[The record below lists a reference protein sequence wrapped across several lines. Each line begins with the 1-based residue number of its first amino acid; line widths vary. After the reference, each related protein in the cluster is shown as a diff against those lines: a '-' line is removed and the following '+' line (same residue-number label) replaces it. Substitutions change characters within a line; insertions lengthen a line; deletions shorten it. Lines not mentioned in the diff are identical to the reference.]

1 MKMSDSREVAVSV
14 AERPEAGGGEPREA
28 PLGFDVS
35 VAHPARVYDYWLG
48 GKENFEPDR
57 IAAEEV
63 IAVRPTI
70 IRDIRANRE
79 FLGRVVRYLAGEA
92 GVRQFLDIGTG
103 IPSANNTHEVA
114 QSVAPDA
121 RIVYVDNDP
130 IVLAHARALLAS
142 TPQGACAYLDADLK
156 DTGKILK
163 EAARTLDFSRPV
175 AVLFIGV
182 LHLVSDKD
190 DPVRIMGD
198 MLDATVPGSYLALTQ
213 PAGDINADQV
223 AEGARRYNERVRVPQ
238 TRRSYAET
246 LRFFDGMEV
255 VSPGL
260 VQCHRWR
267 PAPGAVGL
275 DENVSAYG
283 GLARKR

>member
-1 MKMSDSREVAVSV
+1 MAELPVTSDGDPQEF
-14 AERPEAGGGEPREA
+14 
-28 PLGFDVS
+28 PLGFDIS

-48 GKENFEPDR
+48 GKDHFEPDR

-79 FLGRVVRYLAGEA
+79 FLGRAVRFLAGEA

-114 QSVAPDA
+114 QSVAPDS

-130 IVLAHARALLAS
+130 IVLAHARALLTS

-156 DTGKILK
+156 DTGKILQ
-163 EAARTLDFSRPV
+163 EAAQTLDFSQPV
-175 AVLFIGV
+175 AVLFVGV
-182 LHLVSDKD
+182 LHLVSKEDG
-190 DPVRIMGD
+190 PHRIMGE
-198 MLDATVPGSYLALTQ
+198 MLDATVPGSFLALTQ
-213 PAGDINADQV
+213 PAKDINADQV
-223 AEGARRYNERVRVPQ
+223 AEGARRYNERVKVPQ
-238 TRRSYAET
+238 TRRTYAET
-246 LRFFDGMEV
+246 LSFFDGMEV
-255 VSPGL
+255 IPPGL

-283 GLARKR
+283 GIARKR

>member
-1 MKMSDSREVAVSV
+1 MAELPVTSDGDPQEF
-14 AERPEAGGGEPREA
+14 
-28 PLGFDVS
+28 PLGFDIS

-48 GKENFEPDR
+48 GKDHFEPDR

-79 FLGRVVRYLAGEA
+79 FLGRAVRFLAGEA

-114 QSVAPDA
+114 QSVAPDS

-130 IVLAHARALLAS
+130 IVLAHARALLTS

-156 DTGKILK
+156 DTGKILQ
-163 EAARTLDFSRPV
+163 EAARTLDFSQPV
-175 AVLFIGV
+175 AVLFVGV
-182 LHLVSDKD
+182 LHLVSKEDG
-190 DPVRIMGD
+190 PHRIMGE
-198 MLDATVPGSYLALTQ
+198 MLDATVPGSFLALTQ
-213 PAGDINADQV
+213 PAKDINADQV
-223 AEGARRYNERVRVPQ
+223 AEGARRYNERVKVPQ

-246 LRFFDGMEV
+246 LSFFDGMEV
-255 VSPGL
+255 IPPGL

-283 GLARKR
+283 GIARKR

>member
-1 MKMSDSREVAVSV
+1 MAEPPVTSDDDP
-14 AERPEAGGGEPREA
+14 AEF
-28 PLGFDVS
+28 PLGFDIS

-48 GKENFEPDR
+48 GKDHFEPDR
-57 IAAEEV
+57 IVAEQV

-79 FLGRVVRYLAGEA
+79 FLGRAVRFLVGEA
-92 GVRQFLDIGTG
+92 GIRQFLDIGTG

-114 QSVAPDA
+114 QSVAPDS

-130 IVLAHARALLAS
+130 IVLAHARALLTS
-142 TPQGACAYLDADLK
+142 TQEGACAYLDADLK
-156 DTGKILK
+156 DTAKILH

-182 LHLVSDKD
+182 LHLVSDEQNPD
-190 DPVRIMGD
+190 RIMGE

-213 PAGDINADQV
+213 PAKDINADQV
-223 AEGARRYNERVRVPQ
+223 AEGARRYNAQVTTPQ
-238 TRRSYAET
+238 TRRTYAET

-255 VSPGL
+255 IPPGL

-267 PAPGAVGL
+267 PDPGAIGL
-275 DENVSAYG
+275 EENVSAYG
-283 GLARKR
+283 GVARKN

>member
-1 MKMSDSREVAVSV
+1 MAELPVTSDDDS
-14 AERPEAGGGEPREA
+14 PEF
-28 PLGFDVS
+28 PLGFDIS

-48 GKENFEPDR
+48 GKDHFEPDR
-57 IAAEEV
+57 IAAQEV

-79 FLGRVVRYLAGEA
+79 FLGRVVRFLAGEA
-92 GVRQFLDIGTG
+92 GIRQFLDIGTG

-114 QSVAPDA
+114 QTIAPDS

-130 IVLAHARALLAS
+130 IVLAHARALLTS
-142 TPQGACAYLDADLK
+142 TPEGACAYLDADLK
-156 DTGKILK
+156 DTGKILQ

-182 LHLVSDKD
+182 LHLVSDED
-190 DPVRIMGD
+190 EPHRIMGE
-198 MLDATVPGSYLALTQ
+198 MLDATVAGSYLALTQ
-213 PAGDINADQV
+213 PAKDVNADQV
-223 AEGARRYNERVRVPQ
+223 AEGARRYNEHVKTPQ
-238 TRRSYAET
+238 TRRTYAET

-255 VSPGL
+255 VPPGL

-275 DENVSAYG
+275 EENVSAYG

>member
-1 MKMSDSREVAVSV
+1 MVELPVTSDDDS
-14 AERPEAGGGEPREA
+14 PEF
-28 PLGFDVS
+28 PLGFDIS

-48 GKENFEPDR
+48 GKDHFEPDR
-57 IAAEEV
+57 VAAQEV

-79 FLGRVVRYLAGEA
+79 FLGRVVRFLAGEA
-92 GVRQFLDIGTG
+92 GIRQFLDIGTG

-114 QSVAPDA
+114 QSVAPDC

-130 IVLAHARALLAS
+130 IVLAHARALLTS
-142 TPQGACAYLDADLK
+142 TPEGACAYLDADLK
-156 DTGKILK
+156 DTGKILQ

-182 LHLVSDKD
+182 LHLVSDAEE
-190 DPVRIMGD
+190 PLRIMGE
-198 MLDATVPGSYLALTQ
+198 MLDATVAGSYLALTQ
-213 PAGDINADQV
+213 PAKDVNADEV
-223 AEGARRYNERVRVPQ
+223 AEGARRYNEHVKTPQ
-238 TRRSYAET
+238 TRRTHAET

-255 VSPGL
+255 VPPGL

-267 PAPGAVGL
+267 PAPGAIGL
-275 DENVSAYG
+275 EENVSAYG
-283 GLARKR
+283 GVARKQ

>member
-1 MKMSDSREVAVSV
+1 MAELPVTSDDDS
-14 AERPEAGGGEPREA
+14 PEF
-28 PLGFDVS
+28 PLGFDIS

-48 GKENFEPDR
+48 GKDHFEPDR
-57 IAAEEV
+57 IAAQEV

-79 FLGRVVRYLAGEA
+79 FLGRVVRFLAGEA
-92 GVRQFLDIGTG
+92 GIRQFLDIGTG

-114 QSVAPDA
+114 QSVAPDS

-130 IVLAHARALLAS
+130 IVLAHARALLTS
-142 TPQGACAYLDADLK
+142 TPEGACAYLDADLK
-156 DTGKILK
+156 DTGKILQ

-182 LHLVSDKD
+182 LHLVSDAEE
-190 DPVRIMGD
+190 PLRIMGE
-198 MLDATVPGSYLALTQ
+198 MLDATVAGSYLALTQ
-213 PAGDINADQV
+213 PAKDVNADEV
-223 AEGARRYNERVRVPQ
+223 AEGARRYNEHVKTPQ
-238 TRRSYAET
+238 TRRTHAET

-255 VSPGL
+255 VPPGL

-267 PAPGAVGL
+267 PAPGAIGL
-275 DENVSAYG
+275 EENVSAYG
-283 GLARKR
+283 GLARKQ

>member
-1 MKMSDSREVAVSV
+1 MAEVPVTGGDDQREF
-14 AERPEAGGGEPREA
+14 PF
-28 PLGFDVS
+28 GFDIS

-48 GKENFEPDR
+48 GKDHFEPDR
-57 IAAEEV
+57 IVAEEV

-79 FLGRVVRYLAGEA
+79 FLGRAVRFLAGEA
-92 GVRQFLDIGTG
+92 GIRQFLDIGTG

-114 QSVAPDA
+114 QSVAPDS

-130 IVLAHARALLAS
+130 IVLAHARALLTS

-156 DTGKILK
+156 DTGKILQ

-175 AVLFIGV
+175 AVMFVGV
-182 LHLVSDKD
+182 LHLVSEED
-190 DPVRIMGD
+190 DPVRIMGE
-198 MLDATVPGSYLALTQ
+198 MLGATVPGSYLALTQ
-213 PAGDINADQV
+213 PAKDVNADQV
-223 AEGARRYNERVRVPQ
+223 AEGARRYNEKVKVPQ
-238 TRRSYAET
+238 TRRTHAQT

-255 VSPGL
+255 VPPGL

-275 DENVSAYG
+275 EENVSAYG
-283 GLARKR
+283 GVARKL

>member
-1 MKMSDSREVAVSV
+1 MAELPVISDDDS
-14 AERPEAGGGEPREA
+14 PEF
-28 PLGFDVS
+28 PLGFDIS

-48 GKENFEPDR
+48 GKDHFEPDR
-57 IAAEEV
+57 IAAQEV

-79 FLGRVVRYLAGEA
+79 FLGRVVRFLAGEA
-92 GVRQFLDIGTG
+92 GIRQFLDIGTG

-114 QSVAPDA
+114 QSIAPDS

-130 IVLAHARALLAS
+130 IVLAHARALLTS
-142 TPQGACAYLDADLK
+142 TPEGACAYLDADLK
-156 DTGKILK
+156 DTGKILR

-182 LHLVSDKD
+182 LHLVSDED
-190 DPVRIMGD
+190 EPQRVMGE
-198 MLDATVPGSYLALTQ
+198 MLDATVAGSYLALTQ
-213 PAGDINADQV
+213 PAKDVNADQV
-223 AEGARRYNERVRVPQ
+223 AEGARRYNERVKTPQ
-238 TRRSYAET
+238 TRRTYAET

-255 VSPGL
+255 VPPGL

-275 DENVSAYG
+275 EENVSAYG

>member
-1 MKMSDSREVAVSV
+1 MAELPVTSDDDS
-14 AERPEAGGGEPREA
+14 PEF
-28 PLGFDVS
+28 PLGFDIS

-48 GKENFEPDR
+48 GKDHFEPDR
-57 IAAEEV
+57 IAAQEV

-79 FLGRVVRYLAGEA
+79 FLGRVVRFLAGEA
-92 GVRQFLDIGTG
+92 GIRQFLDIGTG

-114 QSVAPDA
+114 QSVAPDS

-130 IVLAHARALLAS
+130 IVLAHARALLTS
-142 TPQGACAYLDADLK
+142 TPEGACAYLDADLK
-156 DTGKILK
+156 DTGKILP

-182 LHLVSDKD
+182 LHLVSDAEE
-190 DPVRIMGD
+190 PLRIMGE
-198 MLDATVPGSYLALTQ
+198 MLDATVAGSYLALTQ
-213 PAGDINADQV
+213 PAKDVNADVV
-223 AEGARRYNERVRVPQ
+223 AEGARRYNEHVKTPQ
-238 TRRSYAET
+238 TRRTHAET

-255 VSPGL
+255 VPPGL

-267 PAPGAVGL
+267 PAPGAIGL
-275 DENVSAYG
+275 EENVSAYG
-283 GLARKR
+283 GLARKQ